1 MSKGKAILQTVI
13 SIVILVAAVRL
24 LAGRWDVLMVW
35 VILGIFAAAM
45 LVAWFAIF
53 ARDPELVRERQQSGP
68 GAKRWDRFLLRLY
81 TLFLLTALVVALLD
95 VGRFHWSD
103 TVPLWLRAM
112 GLVGYVAS
120 LGLIGWAMAEN
131 RFFSEVVRIQEDRG
145 HRVVTT
151 GPYRYVRHPG
161 YTGMSVI
168 WPCVALALG
177 SWLAVLL
184 SAAIVVLFILRT
196 AWEDRDLQAELTGY
210 AEYAQRVRYRLVP
223 GVW

>member
-1 MSKGKAILQTVI
+1 MSKWKTILQIVI
-13 SIVILVAAVRL
+13 SMVVLVAAVRL

-35 VILGIFAAAM
+35 VILGIFASAM
-45 LVAWFAIF
+45 LVMWFAIF
-53 ARDPELVRERQQSGP
+53 AKDPELVKERQESGP
-68 GAKRWDRFLLRLY
+68 GAKRWDRILLRLY
-81 TLFLLTALVVALLD
+81 TLFLLATLVVALLD
-95 VGRFHWSD
+95 VGRFYWSD
-103 TVPLWLRAM
+103 TVPLWLRM
-112 GLVGYVAS
+112 LGLLGYLAS
-120 LGLIGWAMAEN
+120 LGLISWAMAEN

-145 HRVVTT
+145 HCVVAT

-161 YTGMSVI
+161 YSGMIII
-168 WPCVALALG
+168 WPGVALALG

-210 AEYAQRVRYRLVP
+210 AEYAQRVRYRLLP